1 VLSNAVSGTGWPKVA
16 RARVGMEEALRAAV
30 PVPALFSLLAERADT
45 PDAAANPRAHLEA
58 TLFVANPVYGTRSST
73 VVLLD
78 ARGELTFI
86 ERRFDPD
93 GTLVG
98 ETAHAFTPSGSDTN
112 ATVR

>member
-1 VLSNAVSGTGWPKVA
+1 MQLA
-16 RARVGMEEALRAAV
+16 RRLTKRSMLRPTAQASIPALRTAA

-45 PDAAANPRAHLEA
+45 RGAATNSRAHLEA

-93 GTLVG
+93 GKLVG
-98 ETAHAFTPSGSDTN
+98 ETAHTFASSRSGTPASAS
-112 ATVR
+112 